1 MVSELEIKCYVYV
14 YSCSFMF
21 YNNADVVGFFS
32 AVGVEKQYER
42 NGSMTKM
49 NVIELEDNG

>member
-14 YSCSFMF
+14 YSCSFMI

-32 AVGVEKQYER
+32 AVRVEKQYER